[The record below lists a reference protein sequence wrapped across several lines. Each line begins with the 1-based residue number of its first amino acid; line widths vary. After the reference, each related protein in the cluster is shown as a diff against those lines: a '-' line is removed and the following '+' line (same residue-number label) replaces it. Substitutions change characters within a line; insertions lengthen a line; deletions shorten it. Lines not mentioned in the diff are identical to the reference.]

1 MKSANEDTSN
11 TKHFNYE
18 KNEVERLMENDNSI
32 TVTVE
37 QTIEANSSKIIE
49 SEQREDTI
57 VMTREEDREGGA
69 ELRTQEGSPIS
80 HSMLAPTPLRRSKKL
95 ETPPP
100 TPVVSGNQE
109 NMHSIHQKVAQ
120 KLENENFYMNLV
132 ELLTNRIFCGGGNP
146 AQFRKAITDEIAG
159 RWGASVWDEEI
170 PDVLTRKIDNMVG
183 DMEIKYHQLAFEEK
197 RNRVSE
203 MMNSTQRSSQMESL
217 FGTIEVSDDSD
228 SEEDGSGDDSFG
240 NMEIEKCKT
249 PVSFSRRIP
258 LCVFDCMKS
267 SDATLVA
274 TGECPEEKES
284 PEGQGEQVY
293 IPRALKTVVDET
305 VGDVVSPRLVNLMHS
320 ILPPTPRPISEPRR
334 AKSNAT
340 TIAPA
345 TDVKKKGGRLVKQL
359 TNLWLIRSPDH
370 CRRWR

>member
-1 MKSANEDTSN
+1 M
-11 TKHFNYE
+11 
-18 KNEVERLMENDNSI
+18 
-32 TVTVE
+32 
-37 QTIEANSSKIIE
+37 
-49 SEQREDTI
+49 
-57 VMTREEDREGGA
+57 
-69 ELRTQEGSPIS
+69 
-80 HSMLAPTPLRRSKKL
+80 
-95 ETPPP
+95 
-100 TPVVSGNQE
+100 SGNQE

-159 RWGASVWDEEI
+159 RWGASMWDEEI

-183 DMEIKYHQLAFEEK
+183 DMEIKYHQLASEEK

-334 AKSNAT
+334 VTTAVAT
-340 TIAPA
+340 TTDA
-345 TDVKKKGGRLVKQL
+345 TG
-359 TNLWLIRSPDH
+359 
-370 CRRWR
+370 